1 MLPAFVQEKLLSCQ
15 HWRAKLDGH
24 GSVWKDGLDPSVELA
39 FSLLAMLLN
48 DLLYMDCTCCVT
60 CICAGETVE
69 LPAFTEGQSWMA
81 MAVSERMSWTHGPAL
96 PDVSN
101 EQFCSFHQDNLGN
114 GTQTESKLVW
124 SASQCITIYE
134 SDKGDNCFLGKSLCL
149 CLKLNALKRCCLK
162 WFAQCIQDKS
172 FHLLFLSG
180 VRPQN
185 TSLHSVEFWIA
196 LLILQPFLL
205 LYRLLHFPSA
215 YQCNW
220 PRNHK
225 ARF

>member
-1 MLPAFVQEKLLSCQ
+1 MLWYLHLCM
-15 HWRAKLDGH
+15 R
-24 GSVWKDGLDPSVELA
+24 
-39 FSLLAMLLN
+39 N
-48 DLLYMDCTCCVT
+48 
-60 CICAGETVE
+60 VE

-185 TSLHSVEFWIA
+185 ISLHSVEFGIA
-196 LLILQPFLL
+196 LLILCQKEREIFYCTACSIIVQPIA
-205 LYRLLHFPSA
+205 FPFSLPV
-215 YQCNW
+215 QLTKN
-220 PRNHK
+220 P
-225 ARF
+225 